1 MSIKYSGTF
10 HITTAVSITVDGP
23 TGPFNVGDTVY
34 LEWSSTGSVGNVKIQ
49 LFKSSSST
57 ATITNSTSNDGTY
70 SWTIQS
76 SQLDGTSSS
85 YKIKIFE
92 TDGYPVD
99 YGPYFTINAEIIKSV
114 FDHPLFSETVIDATS
129 IWKIKKVSNDST
141 LFSESVSSLI
151 TNQPLAGDSVSFSEV
166 INDIER
172 SWKKIYT
179 TSDSTAFVESVSS
192 LITSARLADDTV
204 SFSEVINDI
213 ERSWKK
219 IYTTSDSTAFVESV
233 SSLITSARLA
243 DDTVGFS
250 EAINDI
256 TRSWKKIYWINDNTG
271 LSESVSSLITSAR
284 LADDTVGF
292 SESVIDSYR
301 LWKKIYITSDS
312 TGFVESVS
320 SLITTAT
327 LVTDTVG
334 FSESVIDSYRLWK
347 KIYTTS
353 DSTGFVE
360 SVSSLITTARL
371 ADDTVGFNESITK
384 LIGTWIK
391 EYDVDDVTG
400 FSESVSSLITTATL
414 VDDTVGFSESIT
426 RLIGTWIKE
435 YDTDDVTGFSENI
448 DYQIRQWH
456 YAVSEVIAFVENIS
470 DYVPIPTADS
480 VGFIEDVV
488 TAITTANS
496 SHVLQFQTSP
506 TEVYGAS
513 RRTGW
518 INASSLSRSTI
529 LRRFNIE
536 YNSPDPITVKIFADG
551 DDTHEVYSHILPA
564 AVSPETTNKSVRISR
579 RAKDFMV
586 ELSTP
591 PSANDNVI
599 IERISVEVDP

>member
-151 TNQPLAGDSVSFSEV
+151 TNQPLAGDS
-166 INDIER
+166 
-172 SWKKIYT
+172 
-179 TSDSTAFVESVSS
+179 
-192 LITSARLADDTV
+192 V